1 MVAFLFSGM
10 SFVFL
15 SSSSYVV
22 LFLTMGQFSL
32 GASMSAITT
41 GYYSLATLLFV
52 EREAAMSCIESAVGI
67 GEYSVCKILCI
78 DKLFVN
84 GTSNNSPIDLMIF
97 HKGYIIGPILGS
109 VLYDHFGYE

>member
-1 MVAFLFSGM
+1 MASPLITSWFEIMGTVQIMIGGLGMVAFLFLGM

-67 GEYSVCKILCI
+67 GECFICKI
-78 DKLFVN
+78 
-84 GTSNNSPIDLMIF
+84 
-97 HKGYIIGPILGS
+97 
-109 VLYDHFGYE
+109 